1 MTGLVVKVENTPEL
15 GALGGHVRKP
25 WGGRA
30 EKRGGDVFRI
40 RRRLEA
46 EGVRRGFRTG
56 RMVSYA
62 RAPRGGRICLTTT
75 LSPAASPGLALG
87 RCLGEASFPRL
98 RRAFG
103 AQSSRVRHAL
113 TRTDAGGVRIL
124 CFS

>member
-1 MTGLVVKVENTPEL
+1 MTGLVVKVENTPGL

-30 EKRGGDVFRI
+30 EKRGGDALRI
-40 RRRLEA
+40 RRLEA

-56 RMVSYA
+56 KMVSYA
-62 RAPRGGRICLTTT
+62 RAPRGGRIYLTTT

-103 AQSSRVRHAL
+103 ALSSGVRHAL
-113 TRTDAGGVRIL
+113 ARTDAGGVRIL